1 MSRSSDQQDSESSLS
16 IQIDSDSTSQSQD
29 TVQRQIPQKAVSVQQ
44 TSTNN
49 SKIVQKKET
58 QRIPQQNANSKNQA
72 PNSLNSS
79 ASSTSPLKSTS
90 KSIKAPQKPIAQ
102 IKEEESKEESP
113 SIDLGSTSDSAPEIK
128 QPEPKKSTFSS
139 QKNQIEPKRSEKGAQ
154 SGIND
159 LEKCKTNFKELILS
173 NKIQETI
180 SVVNQMNEIV
190 IKHQKQTN
198 KGKEEEMKKV
208 GEIIQE
214 CVENVFQMIQKDVLE
229 NKSIQM
235 LMQILMQFDACFGQQ
250 SFYKSKHQIVVDDVQ
265 GKINKIQ
272 EQVNNMQVDQVEA
285 VYKEL
290 TSMNQIVLFEPNLA
304 KGFESVLKQFKNQI
318 LRVLNAII
326 AQFNGNPEKIAIYVQ
341 NYMHFVNVALI
352 IPITQQEAFT
362 VKQTLIKG
370 CINQLTQFQQ
380 KYSQCTS
387 NLNDIRTI
395 IHKTNLILAVLTKEV
410 KEEIKE
416 SLQTWSKNEENFVQ
430 QLNNNINKNRDLK
443 YLMLIQNLATEL
455 SVLDCFSHKNIKYEQ
470 IFDTCEEIMK
480 QTINQ
485 LTNVIHQQ
493 LQQQQFEQI
502 QQNIYLLNKDDYFI
516 NQVSNWIRPQLENLF
531 NNLISPLAQDMN
543 QINVHQMKFTYQ
555 ILLKVNQAYN
565 ISNIQNC
572 NKYFIIDQ
580 QSCFKFLQQ
589 CLDQILNKLEIEN
602 IKQSIMQFIS
612 QHKFEQAEQ
621 LIFQLTSIRGE
632 LKINELF
639 NNLFTQLEQA
649 VDQAILLINQE
660 IQIQQQLISQYTFQ
674 SSTSSPT
681 AFLNALKDA
690 SKLNNKYNEHIV
702 VIQNEIIKTLNSEIQ
717 SFESKN
723 SIKIEEYLNLV
734 ETRKNLFPVEVIDGI
749 NDLLDNLNNIYRNKQ
764 DEVEEVV
771 QLGTAAT
778 DLHEIIDRYVSCARN
793 PEYGQ
798 LKKYQEIIQNEN
810 KKSYEKYID
819 YIKNNSLDLLF
830 NKLPQEWDDWTYYQI
845 ELKKLETACQD
856 KKYANL
862 YKDATIKAYCSKIL
876 TELNKAISLSLSQ
889 ITQLTNVDDLKNVE
903 PMSKNFDKLR
913 LFLEIACNDS
923 TLGKDMLAADK
934 NLLTQVQNI
943 LPKMLSIFN
952 SNTEKFKKSLVDV
965 AELKTVLAFAE
976 KASETHKN
984 LLEFSQSEIGSK
996 FKDFQKFQETLSYN
1010 QMKQLLFKEIQQNED
1025 ACKNKV
1031 FICEQ
1036 TNSANAQDR
1045 DQFYAVIYASFKQ
1058 VIKYKNVQ
1066 YHLNGLCDISLIE
1079 QTCQQQFNTQ
1089 VEKIYSEVEIQLGKL
1104 PSDDR
1109 LIQQKFNNLCD
1120 NLRSIGVVFEQS
1132 QAAQAAK
1139 QKNISISNLF
1149 QQKISDL
1156 QKLTDSTKSQEEICN
1171 LLIKFKL
1178 LAIDVPSY
1186 MEFLNK
1192 GIDQVL
1198 EHVYMS
1204 NNGPLRISEMGSI
1217 LYTHTNAQIAQQIL
1231 KDHQKFTSYST
1242 ELRNSGSLRFTLEDI
1257 LDEKIDEKAKLDLG
1271 VDRAKGLRI
1280 QEDNAGTIVGTAVN
1294 RAEIRKLYADFD
1306 TKYWAQVEQYIYKVE
1321 DGKRQMKIN
1330 VNNITK
1336 PFTTQ
1341 SKIDVLTYIFTYWTL
1356 SNSQDYVGTNNK
1368 AESRKKLLQPH
1379 AAQVVAIFS
1388 LLGIDQSNQLK
1399 NQLIQVLTGEG
1410 KSVILAVTAIVLAIM
1425 GFDVNCA
1432 CYSEYLSLRD
1442 FESFT
1447 DLFNAFNVRDNIV
1460 YGTFNQM
1467 CERYIN
1473 ENGEIRKLTEDCILK
1488 NKLDATKN
1496 NKMPRQ
1502 KVLMIDEVD
1511 VFFNESFYGSSYTP
1525 MARVQNSEIKSLLDY
1540 VWQNRNQKNLMNKNS
1555 ITKTQEYL
1563 NCEKSLKGWEELL
1576 KQALI
1581 NMLADI
1587 EQFKAQQYVVH
1598 EGLIGYKDQDAISTR
1613 IFYGYQTLFAYYQE
1627 VENKTVKN
1635 EELQKRNCLYFNCGS
1650 FSYAEIPKQY
1660 TYIIGVTGTLDTVSK
1675 PEMKLLTDEYNIKKF
1690 SYLPSVY
1697 GLNKLSFAKDT
1708 SDSVKIV
1715 EQKEYFTTI
1724 VSEINKRRQ
1733 NKIGIPVLV
1742 FFETSAKLD
1751 LFYKSRE
1758 FKSIDNHQQ
1767 VKLFTEK
1774 ISPVEKE
1781 GVVRQAVTQNTV
1793 TLITREFGR
1802 GTDFVCY
1809 DKTID
1814 GHGGVHVIQTFFSD
1828 ELSEE
1833 KQIKGRT
1840 ARQGNNGSYSLVLLD
1855 GELEKY
1861 GLVTRDIETMKARSQ
1876 LYSTIDPKR
1885 QAFFEGKYPERIRNI
1900 KQIKEDH
1907 VKTNIF
1913 VKSLLGGNINAV
1925 KEFVIAENK
1934 ANEVQGGESKTLI
1947 LMDATGSMGGVIDRT
1962 KNTIKTMFT
1971 NAYTVLKENNY
1982 NQSFDIMFAAYRN
1995 YASGIDF
2002 VLQSSPWD
2010 TQPDNLKR
2018 FIDTI
2023 YSRDGEGNEAIEVGL
2038 AHAVSQ
2044 IENGLKQVILI
2055 GDMPP
2060 NTKEEVRR
2068 KRANLGEAYWSTTR
2082 FAYPTYFEDQLQ
2094 ILKQNNIPVHA
2105 LYVCNSAQQQ
2115 FGYIARETG
2124 GKCEELD
2131 INSAKGAENLTNLVT
2146 EKIMLNI
2153 GGEALVKKYRE
2164 KFGIVGNLDHIEY
2177 HIQSQNIIVEND
2189 CINKQIQFSNNIFYK
2204 NNLLQ
2209 ELQLEDEQL
2218 VNDSPPGL
2226 ELESESEEN
2235 QQMQTQ
2241 MKQIMEN
2248 QNLEQALF
2256 INQTTKNGTLLSEE
2270 IIIEILKQI
2279 GIQQSY
2285 SKAQILQNI
2294 WYFVILN
2301 ETAIIHKIH
2310 NVMEHYNNVIYKI
2323 VELK

>member
-702 VIQNEIIKTLNSEIQ
+702 VIQNEIIKTLKSEIQ

-862 YKDATIKAYCSKIL
+862 YKDATIKAYCSKII

-923 TLGKDMLAADK
+923 PLGKDMLAADK

-965 AELKTVLAFAE
+965 AELKTVLTFAE

-1066 YHLNGLCDISLIE
+1066 YHLNGLCDISQIE

-1280 QEDNAGTIVGTAVN
+1280 QEDNAGTIVDTAVN

-1473 ENGEIRKLTEDCILK
+1473 QNGEIRALTERCIL
-1488 NKLDATKN
+1488 NKKIKSIKTRDTN
-1496 NKMPRQ
+1496 RQ
-1502 KVLMIDEVD
+1502 QILMIDEVD

-1525 MARVQNSEIKSLLDY
+1525 MARVQNAEIKALLDY
-1540 VWQNRNQKNLMNKNS
+1540 VWQNRNEKNLMNKNS

-1563 NCEKSLKGWEELL
+1563 YCEKSLKGWEDLL
-1576 KQALI
+1576 KEALN
-1581 NMLADI
+1581 NMILDI
-1587 EQFKAQQYVVH
+1587 QQFDQH
-1598 EGLIGYKDQDAISTR
+1598 EYAVQDGLIGYKDQDTISTR
-1613 IFYGYQTLFAYYQE
+1613 IFYGYKTLFAYYQE
-1627 VENKTVKN
+1627 VENPKKKGENDVKVQ
-1635 EELQKRNCLYFNCGS
+1635 QKALDERKCLYFSCGS
-1650 FSYAEIPKQY
+1650 FSYAEIPKNYQH
-1660 TYIIGVTGTLDTVSK
+1660 IIGVTGTLDTVSK

-1697 GLNKLSFAKDT
+1697 GLNKLNFAKDS
-1708 SDSVKIV
+1708 SDFVKIV
-1715 EQKEYFTTI
+1715 EQKEYFTII

-1742 FFETSAKLD
+1742 FFETSVKLD
-1751 LFYKSRE
+1751 SFNKSRE

-1781 GVVRQAVTQNTV
+1781 GVVRQAVTKNTV

-1802 GTDFVCY
+1802 GTDFVCF
-1809 DKTID
+1809 DEAID
-1814 GHGGVHVIQTFFSD
+1814 NYGGVHVIQTFFSD

-1840 ARQGNNGSYSLVLLD
+1840 ARQGNNGSYSLVLQDIDLQ
-1855 GELEKY
+1855 KY
-1861 GLVTRDIETMKARSQ
+1861 GLRTKQIETMKDQAK
-1876 LYSTIDPKR
+1876 LHSTIDPLR
-1885 QAFFEGKYPERIRNI
+1885 QAYFDNKYPERIRN
-1900 KQIKEDH
+1900 KQQILESH
-1907 VKTNIF
+1907 NRTGTYVKALF
-1913 VKSLLGGNINAV
+1913 GKDQEAV
-1925 KEFVIAENK
+1925 KKHLIFENRGYGVDQSK
-1934 ANEVQGGESKTLI
+1934 SKTLI
-1947 LMDATGSMGGVIDRT
+1947 LLDATGSMGEVIEKT

-1971 NAYTVLKENNY
+1971 NAYKVMKDNNVTE
-1982 NQSFDIMFAAYRN
+1982 SFEIMIAAYRN
-1995 YASGIDF
+1995 YNGNAAQL
-2002 VLQSSPWD
+2002 LQSSDWEKTPE
-2010 TQPDNLKR
+2010 NLR
-2018 FIDTI
+2018 TFIDTI
-2023 YSRDGEGNEAIEVGL
+2023 KADGGSSWGEEAIEVAFQHANAQIVNGL
-2038 AHAVSQ
+2038 SQ
-2044 IENGLKQVILI
+2044 IILI
-2055 GDMPP
+2055 GDMGP
-2060 NTKEEVRR
+2060 NTKDQIQIGR
-2068 KRANLGEAYWSTTR
+2068 GFFGQQYWDQTPFTI
-2082 FAYPTYFEDQLQ
+2082 TYYEDELNTLVLNR
-2094 ILKQNNIPVHA
+2094 IKVHT
-2105 LYVCNSAQQQ
+2105 LYVEEQ
-2115 FGYIARETG
+2115 ARESFQEFADKTG
-2124 GKCEELD
+2124 GKCSVLD
-2131 INSAKGAENLTNLVT
+2131 VNSEKGAENLTHLVT
-2146 EKIMLNI
+2146 EKIVENV
-2153 GGEALVKKYRE
+2153 GGEVLLKKYQE
-2164 KFGIVGNLDHIEY
+2164 MFGYV
-2177 HIQSQNIIVEND
+2177 
-2189 CINKQIQFSNNIFYK
+2189 
-2204 NNLLQ
+2204 
-2209 ELQLEDEQL
+2209 
-2218 VNDSPPGL
+2218 
-2226 ELESESEEN
+2226 
-2235 QQMQTQ
+2235 
-2241 MKQIMEN
+2241 
-2248 QNLEQALF
+2248 
-2256 INQTTKNGTLLSEE
+2256 
-2270 IIIEILKQI
+2270 
-2279 GIQQSY
+2279 
-2285 SKAQILQNI
+2285 
-2294 WYFVILN
+2294 
-2301 ETAIIHKIH
+2301 
-2310 NVMEHYNNVIYKI
+2310 
-2323 VELK
+2323 

>member
-1 MSRSSDQQDSESSLS
+1 MSRNSNSSDKESSSSLS
-16 IQIDSDSTSQSQD
+16 IEISADNSHDETSPPHPDISCISKASQNPQSSTLSGLTDLSQITKDSNQETSISLNLEQSDSHITNDIKPEHSQSE
-29 TVQRQIPQKAVSVQQ
+29 KS
-44 TSTNN
+44 N
-49 SKIVQKKET
+49 KED
-58 QRIPQQNANSKNQA
+58 
-72 PNSLNSS
+72 
-79 ASSTSPLKSTS
+79 
-90 KSIKAPQKPIAQ
+90 
-102 IKEEESKEESP
+102 SP
-113 SIDLGSTSDSAPEIK
+113 SIELGSESSEEQKLKNKKTQKAKENKKEDKNTKNAK
-128 QPEPKKSTFSS
+128 TEPKNNQRIEEMEKLKTKFEETL
-139 QKNQIEPKRSEKGAQ
+139 KNGEGNKTKETILQM
-154 SGIND
+154 ND
-159 LEKCKTNFKELILS
+159 LFL
-173 NKIQETI
+173 
-180 SVVNQMNEIV
+180 
-190 IKHQKQTN
+190 KQTKDAN
-198 KGKEEEMKKV
+198 EQQELNFLKG
-208 GEIIQE
+208 IQL
-214 CVENVFQMIQKDVLE
+214 ITLE
-229 NKSIQM
+229 
-235 LMQILMQFDACFGQQ
+235 QQ
-250 SFYKSKHQIVVDDVQ
+250 
-265 GKINKIQ
+265 
-272 EQVNNMQVDQVEA
+272 
-285 VYKEL
+285 
-290 TSMNQIVLFEPNLA
+290 NLD
-304 KGFESVLKQFKNQI
+304 
-318 LRVLNAII
+318 
-326 AQFNGNPEKIAIYVQ
+326 
-341 NYMHFVNVALI
+341 NYMNSQLKYQYVTQNISSLMEQKI
-352 IPITQQEAFT
+352 IY
-362 VKQTLIKG
+362 LL
-370 CINQLTQFQQ
+370 NQLT
-380 KYSQCTS
+380 T
-387 NLNDIRTI
+387 
-395 IHKTNLILAVLTKEV
+395 H
-410 KEEIKE
+410 
-416 SLQTWSKNEENFVQ
+416 
-430 QLNNNINKNRDLK
+430 
-443 YLMLIQNLATEL
+443 
-455 SVLDCFSHKNIKYEQ
+455 
-470 IFDTCEEIMK
+470 
-480 QTINQ
+480 
-485 LTNVIHQQ
+485 
-493 LQQQQFEQI
+493 LQQQQFDELQEDM
-502 QQNIYLLNKDDYFI
+502 NKLNKDEQFI
-516 NQVSNWIRPQLENLF
+516 NQVSAQLQQQLEQYMTHYTNGINQL
-531 NNLISPLAQDMN
+531 LS
-543 QINVHQMKFTYQ
+543 QINLLNPQFTICLKKILELFALMYKASQ
-555 ILLKVNQAYN
+555 IQNFNGQYLLDQQICSNMIQQFIIQIQNSLQIDEISNVIQQAISQNQFDIAEQHIILLTKIQGCFKDIITIGNFFQEFISILEQTINQAN
-565 ISNIQNC
+565 TQIQQM
-572 NKYFIIDQ
+572 IDQ
-580 QSCFKFLQQ
+580 QQKQYIKSNFSNLSKNIIPFFNSLYSSTKYNNKYTDSLATLSSDLIQTLNKNINSFENKNSVEIIEFLKLAEKNINLLPADVKNEIQITLVNLQNTFNLKQQQEEAAVQEGTAAKEFREKIDKYVNYANNQEYGVLGQFQENLQQ
-589 CLDQILNKLEIEN
+589 DIKKLYDQMIEN
-602 IKQSIMQFIS
+602 IK
-612 QHKFEQAEQ
+612 
-621 LIFQLTSIRGE
+621 
-632 LKINELF
+632 N
-639 NNLFTQLEQA
+639 
-649 VDQAILLINQE
+649 
-660 IQIQQQLISQYTFQ
+660 
-674 SSTSSPT
+674 
-681 AFLNALKDA
+681 
-690 SKLNNKYNEHIV
+690 
-702 VIQNEIIKTLNSEIQ
+702 
-717 SFESKN
+717 
-723 SIKIEEYLNLV
+723 
-734 ETRKNLFPVEVIDGI
+734 
-749 NDLLDNLNNIYRNKQ
+749 NDLVPVFTR
-764 DEVEEVV
+764 
-771 QLGTAAT
+771 
-778 DLHEIIDRYVSCARN
+778 
-793 PEYGQ
+793 
-798 LKKYQEIIQNEN
+798 
-810 KKSYEKYID
+810 
-819 YIKNNSLDLLF
+819 
-830 NKLPQEWDDWTYYQI
+830 LPQAWEDLTYYQS
-845 ELKKLETACQD
+845 ELKKIEKSC
-856 KKYANL
+856 KERKYQSL
-862 YKDATIKAYCSKIL
+862 YIDQTVKQYCSKII
-876 TELNKAISLSLSQ
+876 TELNKAISLSSSQ

-923 TLGKDMLAADK
+923 TLGKDMLSADK

-943 LPKMLSIFN
+943 LPKMLLIFN
-952 SNTEKFKKSLVDV
+952 SNTEKFKKSLADV

-1025 ACKNKV
+1025 QCKNKV

-1066 YHLNGLCDISLIE
+1066 YHLNGLCEISQIE
-1079 QTCQQQFNTQ
+1079 QTCLQQFNEQ

-1139 QKNISISNLF
+1139 QRSISVSNLF
-1149 QQKISDL
+1149 QHKIMDL
-1156 QKLTDSTKSQEEICN
+1156 KKYTDNNKTKEEICN

-1198 EHVYMS
+1198 DHVYMS
-1204 NNGPLRISEMGSI
+1204 NNGPQRISEMGSI

-1231 KDHQKFTSYST
+1231 KDHQKFKSYST

-1257 LDEKIDEKAKLDLG
+1257 LDEKIDEKAKIDLG
-1271 VDRAKGLRI
+1271 VERAKGLRI
-1280 QEDNAGTIVGTAVN
+1280 QEDNAGTIVDTVVN

-1306 TKYWAQVEQYIYKVE
+1306 TKYWAQVEQYLYKVE
-1321 DGKRQMKIN
+1321 DGKKQMKAN
-1330 VNNITK
+1330 VNNIK
-1336 PFTTQ
+1336 KGQFTTQ
-1341 SKIDVLTYIFTYWTL
+1341 SKIDVMTYIFTYWTL

-1432 CYSEYLSLRD
+1432 CYSEYLSQRD
-1442 FESFT
+1442 YESFT

-1467 CERYIN
+1467 CEKYIN
-1473 ENGEIRKLTEDCILK
+1473 EDGEIRKLTEDCILK
-1488 NKLDATKN
+1488 NKLDAKKN

-1540 VWQNRNQKNLMNKNS
+1540 VWQNRNEKNLMNKNS

-1563 NCEKSLKGWEELL
+1563 KCEKSLKGWEELL

-1697 GLNKLSFAKDT
+1697 GLNKLTFAKDT

-1758 FKSIDNHQQ
+1758 FKSIDNHWQ

-1774 ISPVEKE
+1774 ISAVEKE
-1781 GVVRQAVTQNTV
+1781 GVLRQAVTKNTV

-1840 ARQGNNGSYSLVLLD
+1840 ARQGNNGSYSLVLLN

-1885 QAFFEGKYPERIRNI
+1885 QAYFEGKYPERIRNI

-2082 FAYPTYFEDQLQ
+2082 FAYPTYFENQLQ

>member
-1 MSRSSDQQDSESSLS
+1 MSRNSNSSDKESSSSLS
-16 IQIDSDSTSQSQD
+16 IEISADNSHDDTSPPHPDISCISKASQNPQSTILSGLSDLSQITKDSNQEASISLDLDKSDSHITNDIKPEHSQSE
-29 TVQRQIPQKAVSVQQ
+29 KS
-44 TSTNN
+44 N
-49 SKIVQKKET
+49 KED
-58 QRIPQQNANSKNQA
+58 
-72 PNSLNSS
+72 
-79 ASSTSPLKSTS
+79 
-90 KSIKAPQKPIAQ
+90 
-102 IKEEESKEESP
+102 SP
-113 SIDLGSTSDSAPEIK
+113 SIELGSESSEEQKLKNKKTQNAKENKKEDKNAK
-128 QPEPKKSTFSS
+128 NAKTEPKNNQRIEEMEKLKTKFEETL
-139 QKNQIEPKRSEKGAQ
+139 KNGEGNKTKETILQM
-154 SGIND
+154 ND
-159 LEKCKTNFKELILS
+159 LFL
-173 NKIQETI
+173 
-180 SVVNQMNEIV
+180 
-190 IKHQKQTN
+190 KQT
-198 KGKEEEMKKV
+198 KDAKV

-229 NKSIQM
+229 NKSITVC
-235 LMQILMQFDACFGQQ
+235 MQILMQFDACFGQQ

-272 EQVNNMQVDQVEA
+272 EQVNNIQVDQVEA
-285 VYKEL
+285 VYKEI
-290 TSMNQIVLFEPNLA
+290 TSINQIVLFEQNLA

-318 LRVLNAII
+318 LRVLNAIYI
-326 AQFNGNPEKIAIYVQ
+326 QIKLNPEQLTFYLQ
-341 NYMHFVNVALI
+341 NYINFI
-352 IPITQQEAFT
+352 TSISQIPIVQQQMLHIRRNLLGFHQNFCDQGNQLLELQSSCYQIVQSNHKSKMDAVKDHVQQIQFILNTLTKVVKVNCYNDQQLSQTFNILPAQIVQEWNNIEKSIIEQLLHIVNQQQELNFL
-362 VKQTLIKG
+362 KGIQLITLEQQNLDIYMNSQPKYQYVTQN
-370 CINQLTQFQQ
+370 ISSLMEQKINYLLNQLST
-380 KYSQCTS
+380 
-387 NLNDIRTI
+387 
-395 IHKTNLILAVLTKEV
+395 H
-410 KEEIKE
+410 
-416 SLQTWSKNEENFVQ
+416 
-430 QLNNNINKNRDLK
+430 
-443 YLMLIQNLATEL
+443 
-455 SVLDCFSHKNIKYEQ
+455 
-470 IFDTCEEIMK
+470 
-480 QTINQ
+480 
-485 LTNVIHQQ
+485 
-493 LQQQQFEQI
+493 LQQQQFGELQEDM
-502 QQNIYLLNKDDYFI
+502 YLLNKDETFISQISTNLKQQLEQYMTHYINSINLLLPQINLKDPQFTQCLQKILELFVLMNKASYIQNYNSQHLLDQQICQNMIQQFIIQIQNSLHIDEISTEIKQAISQNQFDIAEQHIILLTQIQGCFKEITIKSLFQEMIRILEQTI
-516 NQVSNWIRPQLENLF
+516 NQANT
-531 NNLISPLAQDMN
+531 
-543 QINVHQMKFTYQ
+543 QIQQ
-555 ILLKVNQAYN
+555 
-565 ISNIQNC
+565 
-572 NKYFIIDQ
+572 IIDQ
-580 QSCFKFLQQ
+580 QQKQYLKSNFSN
-589 CLDQILNKLEIEN
+589 LNKN
-602 IKQSIMQFIS
+602 IIPF
-612 QHKFEQAEQ
+612 
-621 LIFQLTSIRGE
+621 
-632 LKINELF
+632 F
-639 NNLFTQLEQA
+639 NNLQS
-649 VDQAILLINQE
+649 AI
-660 IQIQQQLISQYTFQ
+660 QY
-674 SSTSSPT
+674 
-681 AFLNALKDA
+681 
-690 SKLNNKYNEHIV
+690 NNKYTDSLATLSSDLIQTLNKNITSYENKNSVEMKDFQKLVEKNINLLPSDVKNEVQNTMMNLQNTLNQKLQQEEVAVQEGTTAKEFREKIDQYINYANSQEYGV
-702 VIQNEIIKTLNSEIQ
+702 LEKIQVILLEEIKTLYDQMMEH
-717 SFESKN
+717 
-723 SIKIEEYLNLV
+723 IK
-734 ETRKNLFPVEVIDGI
+734 K
-749 NDLLDNLNNIYRNKQ
+749 NDLVPVFNRLQ
-764 DEVEEVV
+764 QAWE
-771 QLGTAAT
+771 
-778 DLHEIIDRYVSCARN
+778 DL
-793 PEYGQ
+793 
-798 LKKYQEIIQNEN
+798 
-810 KKSYEKYID
+810 
-819 YIKNNSLDLLF
+819 
-830 NKLPQEWDDWTYYQI
+830 TYYQN
-845 ELKKLETACQD
+845 ELKKIEKICKD
-856 KKYANL
+856 KKQQKL
-862 YKDATIKAYCSKIL
+862 YMDPTIKQYCSKII
-876 TELNKAISLSLSQ
+876 TELNKAVSLSSSQ

-923 TLGKDMLAADK
+923 TLGKDMLSADK

-952 SNTEKFKKSLVDV
+952 SNTEKFKKSLADV

-976 KASETHKN
+976 KASETHQK
-984 LLEFSQSEIGSK
+984 LLEFSQSEIGIK

-1025 ACKNKV
+1025 QCKNKV
-1031 FICEQ
+1031 FICEK

-1045 DQFYAVIYASFKQ
+1045 DQFYAVIYASVKQ

-1066 YHLNGLCDISLIE
+1066 YHLNGLCDISQIE
-1079 QTCQQQFNTQ
+1079 QTCLQQFNEQ

-1109 LIQQKFNNLCD
+1109 QIQQKFNNLCD
-1120 NLRSIGVVFEQS
+1120 NLRSIGVVFEQT
-1132 QAAQAAK
+1132 QTAQTAK
-1139 QKNISISNLF
+1139 QKSMSVSTIF
-1149 QQKISDL
+1149 QHKITDL
-1156 QKLTDSTKSQEEICN
+1156 QKYTDNNKTKEEICN

-1198 EHVYMS
+1198 QHVYMS
-1204 NNGPLRISEMGSI
+1204 NNGPQRISELGST
-1217 LYTHTNAQIAQQIL
+1217 LNTHTNAQIAQQIL
-1231 KDHQKFTSYST
+1231 RDHSKFKSYST
-1242 ELRNSGSLRFTLEDI
+1242 ELRNSGSLRFTLDDI
-1257 LDEKIDEKAKLDLG
+1257 LDEKIDEKAKIDLG

-1280 QEDNAGTIVGTAVN
+1280 QEDNAGTIVDTAVN

-1306 TKYWAQVEQYIYKVE
+1306 TKYWVQVEQYIYKVE
-1321 DGKRQMKIN
+1321 DGKKQMKAN
-1330 VNNITK
+1330 VNNIK
-1336 PFTTQ
+1336 KGQFTTQ
-1341 SKIDVLTYIFTYWTL
+1341 SKIDLMTYIFTYWTL
-1356 SNSQDYVGTNNK
+1356 SNSQDYVGTNDK

-1447 DLFNAFNVRDNIV
+1447 DLFNAFNVRENIS

-1525 MARVQNSEIKSLLDY
+1525 MARVQNTEIKSLLDY
-1540 VWQNRNQKNLMNKNS
+1540 VWQNRNEKNLLKKNA
-1555 ITKTQEYL
+1555 IMKQQVYL

-1627 VENKTVKN
+1627 VENRTVTN

-1675 PEMKLLTDEYNIKKF
+1675 PEMKLLTDEYKIKKF

-1715 EQKEYFTTI
+1715 EQKEYYLSI

-1758 FKSIDNHQQ
+1758 FKNIDNYQQ

-1774 ISPVEKE
+1774 ISPIEKE

-1861 GLVTRDIETMKARSQ
+1861 GLVTRDIETMKARSE

-1907 VKTNIF
+1907 VKTNKF
-1913 VKSLLGGNINAV
+1913 VQSLLGGNINAV

-1947 LMDATGSMGGVIDRT
+1947 LMDATGSMSGAIERT

-1982 NQSFDIMFAAYRN
+1982 NQSFDVMFAAYRN
-1995 YASGIDF
+1995 YSSGIDSI
-2002 VLQSSPWD
+2002 LQASPWE
-2010 TQPDNLKR
+2010 TQPENLKR

-2023 YSRDGEGNEAIEVGL
+2023 HSSGGQGNEAIEIGL
-2038 AHAVSQ
+2038 THAVSQ

-2055 GDMPP
+2055 GDYPP
-2060 NTKEEVRR
+2060 NTKDDVRS
-2068 KRANLGEAYWSTTR
+2068 KRSGHGEGYWSKTR

-2105 LYVCNSAQQQ
+2105 LYVANPAKQQ
-2115 FGYIARETG
+2115 FEYIARETG
-2124 GKCEELD
+2124 GKYEELD

-2164 KFGIVGNLDHIEY
+2164 KFGIVG
-2177 HIQSQNIIVEND
+2177 
-2189 CINKQIQFSNNIFYK
+2189 
-2204 NNLLQ
+2204 
-2209 ELQLEDEQL
+2209 
-2218 VNDSPPGL
+2218 
-2226 ELESESEEN
+2226 
-2235 QQMQTQ
+2235 
-2241 MKQIMEN
+2241 
-2248 QNLEQALF
+2248 
-2256 INQTTKNGTLLSEE
+2256 
-2270 IIIEILKQI
+2270 
-2279 GIQQSY
+2279 
-2285 SKAQILQNI
+2285 
-2294 WYFVILN
+2294 
-2301 ETAIIHKIH
+2301 KI
-2310 NVMEHYNNVIYKI
+2310 
-2323 VELK
+2323 